1 MLKVS
6 IRGASFVQEIMGAR
20 EIEMELKEG
29 GTLESLF
36 AELDIKF
43 DGRLSKRLYN
53 EDGSLSNQVRIFLN
67 GRDIRFLDK
76 KETIILN
83 DGDIVLLLP
92 VLAGG

>member
-1 MLKVS
+1 M
-6 IRGASFVQEIMGAR
+6 RGASFVQEIMGAR
-20 EIEMELKEG
+20 EIEMEAREG
-29 GTLESLF
+29 STVENLL

-43 DGRLSKRLYN
+43 DRRLSKRLYN
-53 EDGSLSNQVRIFLN
+53 EDGSPNNLVRIFLK

-76 KETIILN
+76 KALILS